1 LAAEGADKYFFHG
14 LCLSQ
19 VARNCGAD
27 CYGNLGFRRPWGRL
41 GRSSET
47 LIRQGA
53 KMRGCAAAAATANH
67 AVCVWVV

>member
-1 LAAEGADKYFFHG
+1 MEIFISDDL
-14 LCLSQ
+14 
-19 VARNCGAD
+19 
-27 CYGNLGFRRPWGRL
+27 GNVD
-41 GRSSET
+41 RSSET

>member
-1 LAAEGADKYFFHG
+1 MEISVSDDLGEG
-14 LCLSQ
+14 
-19 VARNCGAD
+19 
-27 CYGNLGFRRPWGRL
+27 LGG
-41 GRSSET
+41 SSET

>member
-1 LAAEGADKYFFHG
+1 MEISVSD
-14 LCLSQ
+14 
-19 VARNCGAD
+19 D
-27 CYGNLGFRRPWGRL
+27 LGESV